1 MVKHIAETGIN
12 PYTFDRVFQP
22 ETTQQEIY
30 VQAAQPITDAVLQG
44 YNGTIFAYGQ
54 TSSGKTFTMTGN
66 PDNLYDEE
74 IRGIIPRTVEGLFE
88 GINEAD
94 ENTTFTLAVQYVE
107 IYMERVRDLLVP
119 EVVEAQK
126 GGRRNSMGGGGG
138 RQSMGSGFDHLDP
151 NSFKNNLPITEDENG
166 VPGIPGAE
174 KIYVSSQDEIYDLLS
189 RGNGGRATSS
199 TNMNQQSS
207 RSHAVF
213 ILTVEQSSPEF
224 SKKGVLYL
232 VDLAGSEKIKNTG
245 AKGMRLDEAKKINMS
260 LSTLGRVI
268 NKLTS
273 GSMHVP
279 YRDSKL
285 TRLLQQSL
293 GGNAKTTLLIC
304 CSPATANTE
313 ETRSTLEFGMRAKRI
328 KNKAKVNSERSREEM
343 MRMLKRCEQIIDA
356 LKRRVDELEGRTPAE
371 VVADNQRRAT
381 RAAHNG
387 DGTRGTSGGGTSG
400 GGTSGGG
407 TSGGGK
413 TLDERNESHQR
424 QTSSTRELALMNELD
439 ALNASYTALQHD
451 LDGLEKQQQRAAA
464 ENRQL
469 HTSTNIAKHQANT
482 KVSTLQTAIMNE
494 LTEQKTTVQDMKRT
508 TVQEMELYSSEILSL
523 KKAMLSVVAEITLEQ
538 QRSTQHRAQLASMAH
553 VHDQEH
559 ANHVQQE
566 KEWGLKTKVLQ
577 EEIEAKG
584 TREEELERRVREGN
598 VKITSLKLKHDSV
611 VEVHDSTVHHH
622 KVQLEQWRLDKSQE
636 KITME
641 NEQKQQLDDVKTRL
655 NGTVLLWKR
664 KEEEG
669 RRRVLLLESQ
679 LSTSID
685 AQHEQKE
692 HLTTLQSKH
701 DHNIA
706 KTTVLTTKKEELA
719 KALHAQQSTCLQ
731 LQEQWEDATKT
742 NTNLRQDNTAH
753 LERLTTEHQ
762 QAMAGL
768 TRAVAQEQDERAR
781 LEDVV
786 AQHTKG
792 ATETALRQAET
803 EQRHQSQVLALQE
816 ALRQAHSKMDSITT
830 ISAFNEAKRLEL
842 ADTNKA
848 LASQVQALTEQHQD
862 HVKSSAQQQATI
874 AQQAETLLQN
884 KQDVQKL
891 CQKIKTESLHHLS
904 DYKKSTEQL
913 LAVQNKY
920 QSLVKT
926 HAALDTTHAAH
937 LLECNAVK
945 KENVVL
951 SNQNSRVHTELS
963 T

>member
-1 MVKHIAETGIN
+1 VVKHIAETGIN

-356 LKRRVDELEGRTPAE
+356 LKRRVDELEGRTPVE
-371 VVADNQRRAT
+371 VVADQQRRAT

-387 DGTRGTSGGGTSG
+387 DGTR
-400 GGTSGGG
+400 GTSGGG

-439 ALNASYTALQHD
+439 VLNASYTTLQQD
-451 LDGLEKQQQRAAA
+451 LDGLEKQQQRTAA
-464 ENRQL
+464 ENRELQ
-469 HTSTNIAKHQANT
+469 TSTHIAKHQANT

-538 QRSTQHRAQLASMAH
+538 QVSPH
-553 VHDQEH
+553 
-559 ANHVQQE
+559 
-566 KEWGLKTKVLQ
+566 
-577 EEIEAKG
+577 I
-584 TREEELERRVREGN
+584 
-598 VKITSLKLKHDSV
+598 
-611 VEVHDSTVHHH
+611 
-622 KVQLEQWRLDKSQE
+622 
-636 KITME
+636 
-641 NEQKQQLDDVKTRL
+641 
-655 NGTVLLWKR
+655 
-664 KEEEG
+664 
-669 RRRVLLLESQ
+669 
-679 LSTSID
+679 
-685 AQHEQKE
+685 
-692 HLTTLQSKH
+692 
-701 DHNIA
+701 
-706 KTTVLTTKKEELA
+706 
-719 KALHAQQSTCLQ
+719 
-731 LQEQWEDATKT
+731 
-742 NTNLRQDNTAH
+742 
-753 LERLTTEHQ
+753 
-762 QAMAGL
+762 
-768 TRAVAQEQDERAR
+768 
-781 LEDVV
+781 
-786 AQHTKG
+786 
-792 ATETALRQAET
+792 
-803 EQRHQSQVLALQE
+803 
-816 ALRQAHSKMDSITT
+816 
-830 ISAFNEAKRLEL
+830 
-842 ADTNKA
+842 
-848 LASQVQALTEQHQD
+848 
-862 HVKSSAQQQATI
+862 
-874 AQQAETLLQN
+874 
-884 KQDVQKL
+884 
-891 CQKIKTESLHHLS
+891 
-904 DYKKSTEQL
+904 
-913 LAVQNKY
+913 
-920 QSLVKT
+920 
-926 HAALDTTHAAH
+926 
-937 LLECNAVK
+937 
-945 KENVVL
+945 
-951 SNQNSRVHTELS
+951 
-963 T
+963 

>member
-1 MVKHIAETGIN
+1 MTRQFFFGTTALTCTFLFPSFPFLFCHRSPCFVSCSLFKVVKHIAETGIN

-424 QTSSTRELALMNELD
+424 QSSSTRELALMNELD

-538 QRSTQHRAQLASMAH
+538 QVSPH
-553 VHDQEH
+553 
-559 ANHVQQE
+559 
-566 KEWGLKTKVLQ
+566 
-577 EEIEAKG
+577 I
-584 TREEELERRVREGN
+584 
-598 VKITSLKLKHDSV
+598 
-611 VEVHDSTVHHH
+611 
-622 KVQLEQWRLDKSQE
+622 
-636 KITME
+636 
-641 NEQKQQLDDVKTRL
+641 
-655 NGTVLLWKR
+655 
-664 KEEEG
+664 
-669 RRRVLLLESQ
+669 
-679 LSTSID
+679 
-685 AQHEQKE
+685 
-692 HLTTLQSKH
+692 
-701 DHNIA
+701 
-706 KTTVLTTKKEELA
+706 
-719 KALHAQQSTCLQ
+719 
-731 LQEQWEDATKT
+731 
-742 NTNLRQDNTAH
+742 
-753 LERLTTEHQ
+753 
-762 QAMAGL
+762 
-768 TRAVAQEQDERAR
+768 
-781 LEDVV
+781 
-786 AQHTKG
+786 
-792 ATETALRQAET
+792 
-803 EQRHQSQVLALQE
+803 
-816 ALRQAHSKMDSITT
+816 
-830 ISAFNEAKRLEL
+830 
-842 ADTNKA
+842 
-848 LASQVQALTEQHQD
+848 
-862 HVKSSAQQQATI
+862 
-874 AQQAETLLQN
+874 
-884 KQDVQKL
+884 
-891 CQKIKTESLHHLS
+891 
-904 DYKKSTEQL
+904 
-913 LAVQNKY
+913 
-920 QSLVKT
+920 
-926 HAALDTTHAAH
+926 
-937 LLECNAVK
+937 
-945 KENVVL
+945 
-951 SNQNSRVHTELS
+951 
-963 T
+963 